1 MRNYFAMK
9 GSNHG
14 NIIRSQVLGIK
25 LKKQIIENK
34 VAMTSRTVLQYTVN
48 KIITA
53 LTWIRPR

>member
-14 NIIRSQVLGIK
+14 TVIRSQVLGIK

-34 VAMTSRTVLQYTVN
+34 LAVKGLTSRTVLQYTVN
-48 KIITA
+48 IIITA
-53 LTWIRPR
+53 LT

>member
-1 MRNYFAMK
+1 MRNYFAVK

-34 VAMTSRTVLQYTVN
+34 VGDDFKNSAVN
-48 KIITA
+48 IIITA
-53 LTWIRPR
+53 LTSIRPR